1 MVAIQSPK
9 LSGMAALATASHRTD
24 QVIPK
29 ITGGSR
35 RSGGSFH
42 RATYRQRAE

>member
-1 MVAIQSPK
+1 MIATQSPK

-24 QVIPK
+24 QVKPNT
-29 ITGGSR
+29 TGGNR

-42 RATYRQRAE
+42 RVTYRQCAE